1 MNLVI
6 LLDGSDSI
14 RSHQQAAKD
23 EWGQALVKVGDF
35 IDAFKLGE
43 RNAEQPDY
51 LTFVQYSRDV
61 SAHIEGKLDSYLGL
75 EPYKKEPSIFSNFNL
90 KI

>member
-14 RSHQQAAKD
+14 RSHQQSEKD

-35 IDAFKLGE
+35 IDAFKLGQ
-43 RNAEQPDY
+43 RNSEQSDY

-61 SAHIEGKLDSYLGL
+61 EAHILGKMSR
-75 EPYKKEPSIFSNFNL
+75 K
-90 KI
+90 